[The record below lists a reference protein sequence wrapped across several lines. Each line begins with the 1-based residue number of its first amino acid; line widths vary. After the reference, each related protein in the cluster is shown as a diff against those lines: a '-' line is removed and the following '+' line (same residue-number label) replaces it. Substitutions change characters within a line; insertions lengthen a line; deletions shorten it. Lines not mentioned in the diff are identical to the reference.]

1 MTIRSIKITG
11 EHVLHLQA
19 RSVSVFDQA
28 LLEIVADM
36 FETMRAAPG
45 VGLAAPQIGV
55 DLQIFVYE
63 WDDGETQWRG
73 VAVNPTLEISELPD
87 RLPDE
92 EEELEGCLSVPGERM
107 PLVRSDS
114 VALTAQNEFGQHY
127 QLVATG
133 WLARIFQ
140 HEFDHLQGVL
150 YVDRLLPR
158 YREEIQLAIE
168 SEGWGAPGN
177 SWLPGVENLEG

>member
-1 MTIRSIKITG
+1 
-11 EHVLHLQA
+11 
-19 RSVSVFDQA
+19 
-28 LLEIVADM
+28 
-36 FETMRAAPG
+36 
-45 VGLAAPQIGV
+45 
-55 DLQIFVYE
+55 
-63 WDDGETQWRG
+63 
-73 VAVNPTLEISELPD
+73 
-87 RLPDE
+87 
-92 EEELEGCLSVPGERM
+92 M

-158 YREEIQLAIE
+158 YREDIQLAIE
-168 SEGWGAPGN
+168 REGWGAPGN